1 MSVLA
6 GDVIVGINDVKVT
19 KASDLARALDDL
31 KVGDKVSLTAQRGA
45 ENSQVGFLCMHKR
58 EYTYWLLMTWHVCC
72 TSLISDSP
80 SF

>member
-1 MSVLA
+1 MFMLA

-45 ENSQVGFLCMHKR
+45 ENSQVGAA
-58 EYTYWLLMTWHVCC
+58 LL
-72 TSLISDSP
+72 S
-80 SF
+80 